1 MTMLLLILK
10 EHIIFSRQD
19 GHGGT
24 ITYHYYDS
32 VTWVVAAVAVLW
44 IAWLLIR
51 RYRRLRALQRR
62 PRGVNYRQLKRIVKI
77 KDELSSQYLRAGLSN
92 NIHAVGIGRL
102 APAGD
107 YCIQVFVVDA
117 TQELWPGAGPATTLA
132 GSFFRGIPLLL
143 IQMARMGFLI
153 DTAVDFAAGQYANGI
168 RDQQAVIVGGI
179 SGANVNLTGQSG
191 TIGYFCTR
199 KSKLWRRKEVY
210 LLSNSHV
217 FVDLQN
223 PKADD
228 TELIVQ
234 PSPGERA
241 SNRPIGT
248 LTNFSRL
255 TFDGDTNEPN
265 IIDAAICKLWDSQ
278 SHQPLIP
285 LIGTVNGYVPQRDVE
300 IGEAVRKCGRTT
312 GYTEGRIFSIDLD
325 IWIGYDRTR
334 QSAFFKNQFLIEP
347 ASPAYSSFVDKG
359 DSGSIVI
366 DAGQRAI
373 GLVFAGTSADQQTTG
388 AQAQLVQG
396 CGVVNPISEV
406 LDRLKIELL
415 I

>member
-1 MTMLLLILK
+1 
-10 EHIIFSRQD
+10 
-19 GHGGT
+19 
-24 ITYHYYDS
+24 
-32 VTWVVAAVAVLW
+32 
-44 IAWLLIR
+44 
-51 RYRRLRALQRR
+51 
-62 PRGVNYRQLKRIVKI
+62 LKRIVKI

-153 DTAVDFAAGQYANGI
+153 DTAVDFAAGQYVNGI

-278 SHQPLIP
+278 PHQPLIP
-285 LIGTVNGYVPQRDVE
+285 LIGHSQRLCAASETWRSEKQCGSVDAPPVT
-300 IGEAVRKCGRTT
+300 RKAAFFQSISTFGSATT
-312 GYTEGRIFSIDLD
+312 GRG
-325 IWIGYDRTR
+325 
-334 QSAFFKNQFLIEP
+334 NQP
-347 ASPAYSSFVDKG
+347 S
-359 DSGSIVI
+359 
-366 DAGQRAI
+366 
-373 GLVFAGTSADQQTTG
+373 
-388 AQAQLVQG
+388 
-396 CGVVNPISEV
+396 
-406 LDRLKIELL
+406 LKISF
-415 I
+415 